1 MSKLTVQNTLKRAD
15 GSVVPNVRVSIKLCP
30 SNAFYV
36 DGTTEIARTVL
47 TTTNSSGVWSI
58 QLEKNT
64 DIVPTGTW
72 YEIHEAVA
80 QADGGPRTWI
90 IHVTGSVTPL
100 NLADIIMPELPDDPA
115 KYPTYPPFV
124 GPDGS
129 SLRVLNG
136 EAVWRERVDF
146 DDVDPSTKDPVE
158 KGDFWVNTNNNSF
171 SIWNGSA
178 WVPVSVPGVTD
189 HGLLTGLTDDDHGQ
203 YYNQARGD
211 ARYSQ
216 VGHTHTQSQSHNSPD
231 TDSAPTALHHTL
243 GTGANQAAPG
253 NHSHPAADHGTL
265 TGLTDDDHTQ
275 YHTDARGDARYS
287 QLSHVHPV
295 FTASVAGFVPLSG
308 GGTANFLRADGTW
321 AAPPGGGG
329 GVTDHGALTG
339 LSDDDHTQYHTD
351 ARGDSRYSQLGHNH
365 AGVYEPTG
373 NLSAHLTDTDDAHDA
388 SAISY
393 VAGGG
398 IAATTVQAAIQ
409 ELDSEKA
416 ATSHTH
422 TQSQSHNSPDT
433 DSAPTALHHTLGT
446 GANQAAAGN
455 HTHAAADHGT
465 LTGLSD
471 DDHTQYH
478 TDARGDARYVL
489 STTNRKI
496 TSGTTAPV
504 GPATG
509 DIWLDTN

>member
-15 GSVVPNVRVSIKLCP
+15 GSVVPNVRISIKLCP
-30 SNAFYV
+30 SNAFYN
-36 DGTTEIARTVL
+36 DGTTEIARVIQ

-64 DIVPTGTW
+64 DITPTGTW
-72 YEIHEAVA
+72 YEIHEAVS

-100 NLADIIMPELPDDPA
+100 NLADIIIPELPDDPA

-124 GPDGS
+124 GPDGF
-129 SLRVLNG
+129 SLRVLNN
-136 EAVWRERVDF
+136 EAQWRERVIF
-146 DDVDPSTKDPVE
+146 NDVDPATKDPIE
-158 KGDFWVNTNNNSF
+158 KGDFWVDTDVDVF
-171 SIWNGSA
+171 SIWDGSA
-178 WVPVSVPGVTD
+178 WVQVSGVAVGPPGPTGPAGPAGPTGATGATGPQGPQGVKGDTGATGNTGAQGPVGNTGPQGPIGNTGPQGPEGPQGPIGPQGPQGPQGEPGTGGGD
-189 HGLLTGLTDDDHGQ
+189 HGL
-203 YYNQARGD
+203 
-211 ARYSQ
+211 
-216 VGHTHTQSQSHNSPD
+216 
-231 TDSAPTALHHTL
+231 
-243 GTGANQAAPG
+243 
-253 NHSHPAADHGTL
+253 
-265 TGLTDDDHTQ
+265 
-275 YHTDARGDARYS
+275 
-287 QLSHVHPV
+287 
-295 FTASVAGFVPLSG
+295 
-308 GGTANFLRADGTW
+308 
-321 AAPPGGGG
+321 
-329 GVTDHGALTG
+329 LTG
-339 LSDDDHTQYHTD
+339 LSDDDHTQYYNQT
-351 ARGDSRYSQLGHNH
+351 RGDARYSQLGHNH
-365 AGVYEPTG
+365 AGVYEPAG
-373 NLSAHLTDTDDAHDA
+373 NLDAHLSDAIDAHDA
-388 SAISY
+388 AAISY

-465 LTGLSD
+465 LTGLAD

-504 GPATG
+504 GPVTG